1 MVSLTSVCLCCGLRK
16 KRHYALNKDQSLHPV
31 GSVRR
36 KCRILTETAS
46 VLLTKSVEPFER
58 DIRLISNGSAKL
70 YENIMRLDVYVD
82 IMVLLIFVFF
92 S

>member
-31 GSVRR
+31 GSVGR

-46 VLLTKSVEPFER
+46 VLLTKSVEPFKR